1 MTKIT
6 KYGGETGI
14 VTYVDKQKLVIE
26 VDVDVLE
33 NSFNHS
39 FEVDG
44 EFEVKK
50 GKTIEFAEFIARFLH
65 CDDFA
70 EDGSNFIHTML
81 DIAFIAILE
90 GFIDDEGLIEEVE

>member
-1 MTKIT
+1 MTKVT

-14 VTYVDKQKLVIE
+14 VTYVDGQKLVIE

-50 GKTIEFAEFIARFLH
+50 GKTIEFAEFMAKALL
-65 CDDFA
+65 CDFDV
-70 EDGSNFIHTML
+70 DGSNFVHVML
-81 DIAFIAILE
+81 DAVFDAILE

>member
-1 MTKIT
+1 MAKVT

-14 VTYVDKQKLVIE
+14 ATYVDGQKLVIE

-33 NSFNHS
+33 GAFNHS

-44 EFEVKK
+44 EFEVKR
-50 GKTIEFAEFIARFLH
+50 GKTMEFAEFMARALL
-65 CDDFA
+65 CDFDV
-70 EDGSNFIHTML
+70 DGSNFVHVML
-81 DIAFIAILE
+81 DAVFDAILE